1 MEPRSS
7 QTAAPPTQRK
17 PSTPAP
23 AHGAV
28 LGRGAA
34 TTGRHSTQASAL
46 SEATAPTQTS
56 DRDVRRKRPPA
67 LSLLL
72 RMSTARR
79 LARVVS
85 LLALDCVAVALA
97 IFTALILKALV
108 FDRVQFHP
116 ALHETERIL
125 PFAYLLTALLFARSG
140 LYASRALR
148 PGLSRIVGSLFQ
160 VAFVALLFA
169 VVSGEHFSSYYLF
182 YGSLA
187 FALLYVSSLRAGY
200 EWLTG
205 VMLRA
210 AGYRRR
216 AVLVGRGKHI
226 GDVGRALGDAPHSP
240 IEVVGFLAPGR
251 LPENGLRS
259 LGGLE
264 DLEGVLA
271 TQRVDEVIIADPD
284 FPQADALELVDQC
297 SRRGVRVR
305 LAPSTME
312 ILIHRAEFVP
322 GQSVPLFELGP
333 PVFEGVDF
341 ALKRTFDIVGAIVL
355 LVLLSP
361 LLLAITLAVRISS
374 RGPVLY
380 RSTRRG
386 IGQRPFP
393 CLKFR
398 TMHTDAEERQA
409 DLEELNE
416 ATGALFKIREDPR
429 LTRVGKTLRRFSLD
443 ELPQLINVVRGEMSL
458 VGPRPLPQRDYDM
471 LEDWHRKR
479 YLVLPGITGLWQ
491 VSGRSELDF
500 DDLVHLDFIYLENWS
515 LALDLTIILKT
526 IPAVISRRGAF

>member
-1 MEPRSS
+1 VASTGEHGGAPR
-7 QTAAPPTQRK
+7 
-17 PSTPAP
+17 
-23 AHGAV
+23 AV
-28 LGRGAA
+28 LSEVTARKE
-34 TTGRHSTQASAL
+34 TG
-46 SEATAPTQTS
+46 
-56 DRDVRRKRPPA
+56 DRDMRRKRPPA
-67 LSLLL
+67 LSFLL

-85 LLALDCVAVALA
+85 LLALDCAAVALA

-108 FDRVQFHP
+108 FATVEVKP

-140 LYASRALR
+140 LYAARSLR

-187 FALLYVSSLRAGY
+187 FALLYVSSFRAVY

-205 VMLRA
+205 VILRA

-216 AVLVGRGKHI
+216 AVLVGTGKLI
-226 GDVGRALGDAPHSP
+226 GDVAHALSDAPHSP
-240 IEVVGFLAPGR
+240 IEVVGFLAPNS
-251 LPENGLRS
+251 LPANGLRA

-264 DLEGVLA
+264 DLERVLSNEH
-271 TQRVDEVIIADPD
+271 VDEVIIADPD
-284 FPQADALELVDQC
+284 FPQVDALELVDQC
-297 SRRGVRVR
+297 SQRGVRVR

-341 ALKRTFDIVGAIVL
+341 AMKRTFDVIGAIL
-355 LVLLSP
+355 LLTLLSP
-361 LLLAITLAVRISS
+361 LLLALALAVRVSS
-374 RGPVLY
+374 RGPILY
-380 RSTRRG
+380 RSSRRG

-398 TMHTDAEERQA
+398 TMHTDAEEQQA

-429 LTRVGKTLRRFSLD
+429 LTRVGSFLRRFSFD
-443 ELPQLINVVRGEMSL
+443 ELPQLINVLRGEMSL

-471 LEDWHRKR
+471 LEEWHRKR

-515 LALDLTIILKT
+515 LALDLTILLKT
-526 IPAVISRRGAF
+526 IPAVVSRRGAY